1 MYGISKSR
9 ALRHRPVLQRVLRV
23 HGGQVLV
30 EGVALRRQVVA
41 AARLVRPRPARPGA
55 AGHIDCLLT
64 ILVRV
69 EDSI

>member
-1 MYGISKSR
+1 MYDISKSL

-41 AARLVRPRPARPGA
+41 AARLVRPRAAARRA